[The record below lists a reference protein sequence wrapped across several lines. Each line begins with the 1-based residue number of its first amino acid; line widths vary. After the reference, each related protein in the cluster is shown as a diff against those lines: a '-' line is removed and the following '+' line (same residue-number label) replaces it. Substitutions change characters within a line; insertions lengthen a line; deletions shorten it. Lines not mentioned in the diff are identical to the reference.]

1 MPDATTSSTAPLQA
15 PPPPPPLDELS
26 TQYVTLA
33 FGLAA
38 HIDGAIDGYYGP
50 ESLRPAPDAL
60 KPAPEDLV
68 RQTNDLLAAIERADI
83 TPNRLDYLTA
93 QARGMATMA
102 AKLAGEPIAY
112 EDEVRQYFDIEP
124 VRTPDA
130 VYDEALAALDDA
142 LPGKGSGSLA
152 ERTIAYRK
160 QFEVPVE
167 AARQIVPAIV
177 AEVRRRTAAF
187 VALPEEESV
196 ELSFVSDK
204 PWSGYNWYLG
214 GNRSLIEINTDLPVK
229 ANALLDLMAHEG
241 YPGHHTEHALKE
253 QRLYRERGFGEHSI
267 LLINTPECVISE
279 GIATLAASIVFAPGE
294 AEAWQAEHVF
304 APLGIASDPERDR
317 QVAAAQRV
325 FRSVSGNAGLMLHQ
339 DGADPEDV
347 IAYLQTYTLASET
360 EARHRFRFVSD
371 PLWGPYVF
379 TYHVGRDLLDAWLD
393 RPVDEEP
400 VGPDIDAFARRQQR
414 FVQLLEGQVTP
425 SMLRADLLP

>member
-1 MPDATTSSTAPLQA
+1 MTASDPQT
-15 PPPPPPLDELS
+15 PPPAPPLDDLS

-50 ESLRPAPDAL
+50 EELRPSPEAP
-60 KPAPEDLV
+60 KPSPEDLI
-68 RQTNDLLAAIERADI
+68 RQASGLLAAVEAADI
-83 TPNRLDYLTA
+83 TANRLDYLTA
-93 QARGMATMA
+93 QVRGMATMA

-124 VRTPDA
+124 ERTPDS

-142 LPGKGSGSLA
+142 LPGKGSGTLA
-152 ERTIAYRK
+152 ERASAYRAR
-160 QFEVPVE
+160 FEVPVE
-167 AARQIVPAIV
+167 AARDIVPTIV

-187 VALPEEESV
+187 VALPEGESV
-196 ELSFVSDK
+196 ALSFVSDK

-294 AEAWQAEHVF
+294 AEQWQADHIF
-304 APLGIASDPERDR
+304 APLGISTDPVRDS
-317 QVAAAQRV
+317 QIAAAQRV

-339 DGADPEDV
+339 DGADPEEV
-347 IAYLQTYTLASET
+347 IAYLQNYTLATET
-360 EARHRFRFVSD
+360 EARHRFRFISD

-379 TYHVGRDLLDAWLD
+379 TYHAGRDLLDAWLD
-393 RPVDEEP
+393 RPTDEDSEP
-400 VGPDIDAFARRQQR
+400 AIAGLDSWAQRQQH

-425 SMLRADLLP
+425 SMLRADLVP

>member
-1 MPDATTSSTAPLQA
+1 MTDVQS
-15 PPPPPPLDELS
+15 PPPALDALS

-50 ESLRPAPDAL
+50 EDLRPVPDA
-60 KPAPEDLV
+60 PTPSPDDLV
-68 RQTNDLLAAIERADI
+68 DQANNLLAAIESADI
-83 TPNRLDYLTA
+83 TPSRLDYLTA

-102 AKLAGEPIAY
+102 AKLAGEPTPY

-124 VRTPDA
+124 ERTPDT
-130 VYDEALAALDDA
+130 VYEEALAALDDA
-142 LPGKGSGSLA
+142 LPGKGRGDSLT
-152 ERTIAYRK
+152 ERNIAYRK

-167 AARQIVPAIV
+167 AAREIVPGIV
-177 AEVRRRTAAF
+177 TEVRRRTAAF
-187 VALPEEESV
+187 VPLPEGESV

-279 GIATLAASIVFAPGE
+279 GIATLAASIIFAPGE
-294 AEAWQAEHVF
+294 AEQWQAEHIL
-304 APLGIASDPERDR
+304 APLGIAADPERDR
-317 QVAAAQRV
+317 HHQIAAAQRV
-325 FRSVSGNAGLMLHQ
+325 FRSVSANAGIMLHQ

-347 IAYLQTYTLASET
+347 IAYLQKYTLATET

-379 TYHVGRDLLDAWLD
+379 TYHAGRDLLDAWLD
-393 RPVDEEP
+393 RPADENESTSADP
-400 VGPDIDAFARRQQR
+400 WTRRQHR
-414 FVQLLEGQVTP
+414 FVQLLEGQATP
-425 SMLRADLLP
+425 SMLRADLAP

>member
-1 MPDATTSSTAPLQA
+1 MSDYNQS
-15 PPPPPPLDELS
+15 PPLDALS

-50 ESLRPAPDAL
+50 ESLRPAADAPKPD
-60 KPAPEDLV
+60 PATLV
-68 RQTNDLLAAIERADI
+68 QQADALLAAIEDADL
-83 TPNRLDYLTA
+83 TPSRLDYLTA

-102 AKLAGEPIAY
+102 AKLAGESIAY

-124 VRTPDA
+124 ERTPDS

-142 LPGKGSGSLA
+142 LPGKGSGTLA
-152 ERTIAYRK
+152 ERATAYRK
-160 QFEVPVE
+160 RFEVPVD
-167 AARQIVPAIV
+167 AAWEIVGTIV
-177 AEVRRRTAAF
+177 DEVRRRTAAF
-187 VALPEEESV
+187 VTLPGDEAV
-196 ELSFVSDK
+196 ELSFVTDK

-253 QRLYRERGFGEHSI
+253 QRLYREQGFGEHAI

-279 GIATLAASIVFAPGE
+279 GIATLAASVIFVPGE
-294 AEAWQAEHVF
+294 AEQWQAEHVF
-304 APLGIASDPERDR
+304 APLGITTDPERDR
-317 QVAAAQRV
+317 QIAAAQRV
-325 FRSVSGNAGLMLHQ
+325 FRSVSANAGLMLHQ
-339 DGADPEDV
+339 DGADAEEV
-347 IAYLQTYTLASET
+347 VAYLVKYTLATEA

-379 TYHVGRDLLDAWLD
+379 TYHVGRDLLDAWLN
-393 RPVDEEP
+393 RPVD
-400 VGPDIDAFARRQQR
+400 VGDDDATLDPWARRQHR

-425 SMLRADLLP
+425 SMLRADLVP

>member
-1 MPDATTSSTAPLQA
+1 MTDVTAPTTQSA
-15 PPPPPPLDELS
+15 PQPPPALDDLS
-26 TQYVTLA
+26 TQYVTLT

-50 ESLRPAPDAL
+50 EDLRPAADAP
-60 KPAPEDLV
+60 KPAPADLV
-68 RQTNDLLAAIERADI
+68 AQASDLLAAIERADI
-83 TPNRLDYLTA
+83 TANRLDYLTA

-102 AKLAGEPIAY
+102 AKLAGETIAY
-112 EDEVRQYFDIEP
+112 EDEVREYFDIEP
-124 VRTPDA
+124 ERTPDA
-130 VYDEALAALDDA
+130 IYDEALAALDDA
-142 LPGKGSGSLA
+142 LPGKGSGTLA
-152 ERTIAYRK
+152 ERNSSWRK

-167 AARQIVPAIV
+167 AAREIVPGII

-187 VALPEEESV
+187 VSLPEDESV
-196 ELSFVSDK
+196 EIAFVSDK

-279 GIATLAASIVFAPGE
+279 GIATLAASLIFAPGE
-294 AEAWQAEHVF
+294 AEQWQAEHIF
-304 APLGIASDPERDR
+304 TPLGIAIDPERDR
-317 QVAAAQRV
+317 QIAAAQRV
-325 FRSVSGNAGLMLHQ
+325 FRSVSANAGLLLHQ
-339 DGADPEDV
+339 DGADAEAV
-347 IAYLQTYTLASET
+347 IAYLQKYTLASET

-400 VGPDIDAFARRQQR
+400 VGPDIDQWTRRQQR
-414 FVQLLEGQVTP
+414 FVQLLEGQMTP
-425 SMLRADLLP
+425 SMLRSDLVP

>member
-1 MPDATTSSTAPLQA
+1 MSDTQT
-15 PPPPPPLDELS
+15 PPPLDDLS
-26 TQYVTLA
+26 NRYVTLA

-50 ESLRPAPDAL
+50 ESFRPAPDAP
-60 KPAPEDLV
+60 KPTPADLV
-68 RQTNDLLAAIERADI
+68 RQADDLLAAIERADI

-93 QARGMATMA
+93 QVRGMATMA
-102 AKLAGEPIAY
+102 AKLAGEPVSY

-124 VRTPDA
+124 KRMPDTF
-130 VYDEALAALDDA
+130 YDEALAALDDA
-142 LPGKGSGSLA
+142 LPGKGSGQSLA
-152 ERTIAYRK
+152 ERTIAYR
-160 QFEVPVE
+160 QGFEVPVE
-167 AARQIVPAIV
+167 AARTIVPAIV
-177 AEVRRRTAAF
+177 AEVRRRTAAL
-187 VALPEEESV
+187 VTLPEDESV
-196 ELSFVSDK
+196 ELAFVSDK

-253 QRLYRERGFGEHSI
+253 QRLYRERGFGEHAI

-294 AEAWQAEHVF
+294 AEAWQAAHIL
-304 APLGIASDPERDR
+304 APLGIAADPARDH
-317 QVAAAQRV
+317 QIATAQRV
-325 FRSVSGNAGLMLHQ
+325 LRSVSANAGLLLHQ
-339 DGADPEDV
+339 DGADPEEV
-347 IAYLQTYTLASET
+347 IAYLQKYTLASET

-393 RPVDEEP
+393 RPVEEEP
-400 VGPDIDAFARRQQR
+400 IGADIDGFARRQQR

-425 SMLRADLLP
+425 SMLRADLAP

>member
-1 MPDATTSSTAPLQA
+1 APGTPSPSPENLVQQA
-15 PPPPPPLDELS
+15 
-26 TQYVTLA
+26 
-33 FGLAA
+33 
-38 HIDGAIDGYYGP
+38 
-50 ESLRPAPDAL
+50 
-60 KPAPEDLV
+60 
-68 RQTNDLLAAIERADI
+68 NDLLAAIERADI
-83 TPNRLDYLTA
+83 TPSRLDYLMA

-102 AKLAGEPIAY
+102 ARLAGESIAY
-112 EDEVRQYFDIEP
+112 EDEVRQYFDIKPE
-124 VRTPDA
+124 RTPDA
-130 VYDEALAALDDA
+130 TYDEALAALDDA
-142 LPGKGSGSLA
+142 LPGKGSGTLA
-152 ERTIAYRK
+152 ERNAAYRH

-167 AARQIVPAIV
+167 AARAIVPTII

-187 VALPEEESV
+187 VPLPADEAV
-196 ELSFVSDK
+196 EIAFVADK

-279 GIATLAASIVFAPGE
+279 GIATLAASIIFAPGE
-294 AEAWQAEHVF
+294 AETWQAEHVF
-304 APLGIASDPERDR
+304 APLGIVSDPARD
-317 QVAAAQRV
+317 QQIAAAQRV
-325 FRSVSGNAGLMLHQ
+325 FRSVSANAGLMLHQ

-347 IAYLQTYTLASET
+347 IAYLQKYTLASET

-379 TYHVGRDLLDAWLD
+379 TYHVGRDLLVAWLD
-393 RPVDEEP
+393 RAVDVEP
-400 VGPDIDAFARRQQR
+400 VGPDIDQWTRRQQR

-425 SMLRADLLP
+425 SMLRADLEP